1 MLDIRPKRSYS
12 IGRPKRS
19 ILKTGLREPMTGLI
33 RRVLA
38 AELTAAELD
47 EFIKFIIHGRAGCM
61 TLKDLRTSAGKTVKE
76 TAAAL
81 NVTVR
86 AVSRY
91 EQGTRQIS
99 LEQVLILAELYDCSE
114 RDVIDAVLNSRR

>member
-1 MLDIRPKRSYS
+1 
-12 IGRPKRS
+12 
-19 ILKTGLREPMTGLI
+19 
-33 RRVLA
+33 
-38 AELTAAELD
+38 
-47 EFIKFIIHGRAGCM
+47 M
-61 TLKDLRTSAGKTVKE
+61 TLKDLRMSAGKTVKE

>member
-1 MLDIRPKRSYS
+1 
-12 IGRPKRS
+12 
-19 ILKTGLREPMTGLI
+19 
-33 RRVLA
+33 
-38 AELTAAELD
+38 
-47 EFIKFIIHGRAGCM
+47 M

-99 LEQVLILAELYDCSE
+99 LEQVIILAELYDCSE
-114 RDVIDAVLNSRR
+114 RDIIDAVLNSRR

>member
-1 MLDIRPKRSYS
+1 
-12 IGRPKRS
+12 
-19 ILKTGLREPMTGLI
+19 
-33 RRVLA
+33 
-38 AELTAAELD
+38 
-47 EFIKFIIHGRAGCM
+47 M
-61 TLKDLRTSAGKTVKE
+61 TLKDLRTSAGKTVKD
-76 TAAAL
+76 TASAL

-114 RDVIDAVLNSRR
+114 RDVIDAVLNSCR

>member
-1 MLDIRPKRSYS
+1 
-12 IGRPKRS
+12 
-19 ILKTGLREPMTGLI
+19 
-33 RRVLA
+33 
-38 AELTAAELD
+38 
-47 EFIKFIIHGRAGCM
+47 M
-61 TLKDLRTSAGKTVKE
+61 TLKDLRTSAGKTCAEV
-76 TAAAL
+76 AQAL

-114 RDVIDAVLNSRR
+114 RDIIDAVLNSRR

>member
-19 ILKTGLREPMTGLI
+19 ILKTGLREPMTELI

-47 EFIKFIIHGRAGCM
+47 EFIKFIA
-61 TLKDLRTSAGKTVKE
+61 E
-76 TAAAL
+76 
-81 NVTVR
+81 
-86 AVSRY
+86 
-91 EQGTRQIS
+91 RQ
-99 LEQVLILAELYDCSE
+99 EG
-114 RDVIDAVLNSRR
+114 

>member
-1 MLDIRPKRSYS
+1 
-12 IGRPKRS
+12 
-19 ILKTGLREPMTGLI
+19 
-33 RRVLA
+33 
-38 AELTAAELD
+38 
-47 EFIKFIIHGRAGCM
+47 M

-76 TAAAL
+76 TADAL

-114 RDVIDAVLNSRR
+114 RDIIDAVLNSRR